1 MYELTEADKKTILE
15 KMKTSFVV
23 ISDCEDNMEENKD
36 KGYAYIDVFNPK
48 GYVQCFCKKSNGE
61 LQHNR
66 TSCKYCCTRPTALMT
81 ENRRKM
87 VDEKR
92 TKNYRNFSAGYP
104 DFAAKTTTFFY
115 VKAMPNND
123 CGIVIYN
130 LTMSAKALGDAPNGV
145 VLQWKI
151 NGVLEVAPG
160 VHCKGYKI
168 SRGKEVNMEIAK
180 VLNINTN
187 YTKCS
192 PSVYFEGAQNSI
204 DFILKHKKFNK
215 YTAYMDLFNLI
226 ELNLPKDSFFMMY
239 MYLYAEYPS
248 VELVVKMGMYQF
260 CTHLFKKMVHA
271 NDSNAIR
278 EQVESFTKLLRA
290 DATNGT
296 HVFNLPKYVVEDC
309 LQRDASWDEILGWQ
323 DIFEL
328 DTNNRIGKE
337 LYFEATRHPLYNQSW
352 RMFDLVVQGA
362 VYGYTP
368 LEFLNYIQKQHD
380 KAGLRYH
387 YRPVHG
393 QDNLAQTFV
402 DYLRMCDTLNI
413 TPDKYP
419 QDVKEVH
426 DNLARAYSAQQN
438 AMMDAIIDE
447 VGVLAEKYIPKS
459 QEYTESDYF
468 IQLPHSSY
476 DIIQEG
482 QNQRNCVGSYLE
494 RIAKRETMVFFIR
507 RKEKPQESFI
517 TAEYKK
523 GHITQLF
530 YKNNRVVT
538 EAKLRKLA
546 NDYAANL
553 RSGHFE
559 TRRIA

>member
-1 MYELTEADKKTILE
+1 
-15 KMKTSFVV
+15 
-23 ISDCEDNMEENKD
+23 
-36 KGYAYIDVFNPK
+36 
-48 GYVQCFCKKSNGE
+48 
-61 LQHNR
+61 
-66 TSCKYCCTRPTALMT
+66 MT

-104 DFAAKTTTFFY
+104 DSTAKTTTFFY

-168 SRGKEVNMEIAK
+168 SREKEVNMEIAK

-260 CTHLFKKMVHA
+260 CTHLFQKMVHA

-290 DATNGT
+290 NATNGT

-530 YKNNRVVT
+530 YKNNRMVT